1 MIDRRGHYFLS
12 VNNFFAT
19 MFEDEEA
26 LWALTVSSG
35 VLVGLLFLPWLWL
48 HFFLSI
54 DFLIWI
60 VLPRVFPIV
69 FEFKFSLFSL
79 FYLVGTSS
87 FDFTGSSL
95 TFTDDS
101 LILLIVYCW
110 FWQKFFWTYFSN
122 SIIFLSL
129 YFNSFWNALFM
140 FVIFYNLRSS
150 SWFFAYFSRSFSS

>member
-1 MIDRRGHYFLS
+1 
-12 VNNFFAT
+12 

-60 VLPRVFPIV
+60 VLPSVFVFPIL
-69 FEFKFSLFSL
+69 FEFKFSLLSL
-79 FYLVGTSS
+79 FSRLGISY
-87 FDFTGSSL
+87 FDFTGNSF
-95 TFTDDS
+95 TFTEDS
-101 LILLIVYCW
+101 FILLIVSCW
-110 FWQKFFWTYFSN
+110 FWQKFLWTSFSN

-129 YFNSFWNALFM
+129 YFNSFWKALFI
-140 FVIFYNLRSS
+140 FVIFYNLRRS
-150 SWFFAYFSRSFSS
+150 SWFFAYFSRSLSS

>member
-1 MIDRRGHYFLS
+1 MIGHYFLS

-35 VLVGLLFLPWLWL
+35 VLVGLLFFPWLWL

-60 VLPRVFPIV
+60 VLPSVLVFPIL

-79 FYLVGTSS
+79 FSRLGISS
-87 FDFTGSSL
+87 FDFTGNSF
-95 TFTDDS
+95 TFTEDS
-101 LILLIVYCW
+101 FILLIVSCW
-110 FWQKFFWTYFSN
+110 FWQKFLWTSFSN

-129 YFNSFWNALFM
+129 YFNSFWKALFI
-140 FVIFYNLRSS
+140 FVIFYNLRKS
-150 SWFFAYFSRSFSS
+150 SWFFASFSRSLSS